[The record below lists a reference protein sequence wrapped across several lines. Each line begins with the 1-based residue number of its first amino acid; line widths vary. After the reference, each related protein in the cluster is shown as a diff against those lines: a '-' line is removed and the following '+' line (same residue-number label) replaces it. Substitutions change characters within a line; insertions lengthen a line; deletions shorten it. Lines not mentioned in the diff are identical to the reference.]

1 MGPVYIRER
10 GGGRRIGR
18 NVGRVKKEDKRT
30 EDSGGDREF
39 SPGRIENPDIRSS
52 NSQKEQT
59 DTIRRGSREIAS
71 RRNVFKPDGGGEN
84 EKGTVW
90 AVPKSLEPI
99 RIGSEW
105 EDEEVCGSFGF
116 HCREPVSYVTM
127 KVSFVKG
134 GVEK

>member
-18 NVGRVKKEDKRT
+18 NVGRVKKEDNRS
-30 EDSGGDREF
+30 EDSSGDREF
-39 SPGRIENPDIRSS
+39 SPGRIEDPDNWSR

-71 RRNVFKPDGGGEN
+71 RWNMFKPDGGGEN
-84 EKGTVW
+84 EKGTIW

-105 EDEEVCGSFGF
+105 EDEEVCSSFGL
-116 HCREPVSYVTM
+116 HCREPVSYVAI
-127 KVSFVKG
+127 KVSFVKR